1 MKDLKN
7 FEIIQIPV
15 KNISVIWRNSQREYN
30 DAWAKELAEKF
41 DPDKFEPVTVTK
53 PNGAGI
59 YHAIEGQHRTR
70 AVEKLWGPNECVPCH
85 VVAEA
90 DPARAAE
97 IWLGINGGRK
107 GIKPIREFLVAVEA
121 RRTLEC
127 NINIIIKRA
136 GYHVDQNT
144 KADNA
149 ISAVGAL
156 RKIYNKYGETLLFV
170 TLSTSRKLWGNDPS
184 GVQGAI
190 LMGMSLFLN
199 EFSRYMETS
208 HLVKTIQQ
216 NYKSP
221 RNFID
226 AARFASERSN
236 EPLDV
241 AMSDLVRMKYN
252 KGRHESKKL
261 KRKES

>member
-7 FEIIQIPV
+7 FEITFIAA
-15 KNISVIWRNSQREYN
+15 KHLSVIWRQSQRDY
-30 DAWAKELAEKF
+30 DDKWAQHIADEF
-41 DPDKFEPVTVTK
+41 DPDKFEPVIVTK
-53 PNGAGI
+53 PNGAGV
-59 YHAIEGQHRTR
+59 YHVIEGQHRAR
-70 AVEKLWGPNECVPCH
+70 AIDKLWGPNEMVPSR

-97 IWLGINGGRK
+97 IWLGINAGRK

-127 NINIIIKRA
+127 NINSVVRRA
-136 GYHVDQNT
+136 GYHIDQNT

-156 RKIYNKYGETLLFV
+156 RKIYNRYGENLLFV
-170 TLSTSRKLWGNDPS
+170 TLNTCRKLWGNDPAGVS
-184 GVQGAI
+184 GSI
-190 LMGMSLFLN
+190 LGGMSMFLN
-199 EFSRYMETS
+199 EFNRYTETP
-208 HLVKTIQQ
+208 HLVKAITT

-221 RNFID
+221 RNFVE
-226 AARFASERSN
+226 AARFASERAN

-252 KGRHESKKL
+252 KGRHENKKL